1 MAVIISLIVGGIAGF
16 AIDRL
21 ELQPNGGHFGKA
33 RFISFMTQQL
43 ALTRNQQRQLDSII
57 TYVHP
62 KFQEIRQSFK
72 TEMKSQIDSTQD
84 MIKSILSLKQRTEL
98 DSLNRRMQRQN
109 DNK

>member
-1 MAVIISLIVGGIAGF
+1 MAIIISLIVGGIAGF

-21 ELQPNGGHFGKA
+21 ELQPNAGHFGKA

-43 ALTRNQQRQLDSII
+43 NLSKEQQRQLDSII

-62 KFQEIRQSFK
+62 KFQAIRQSFK
-72 TEMKSQIDSTQD
+72 TEMKTQIDSTQH
-84 MIKSILSLKQRTEL
+84 MIKSILSPQQQTEL
-98 DSLNRRMQRQN
+98 DSLNKKMQSQN